1 MADDVRHRAIILPM
15 VKTAEDV
22 IREVCDLPEDERA
35 RAILKLVELFGMPE
49 APSDGDRAAREE
61 AFAAELQRRIDRLDS
76 GEDKPIP
83 WEDVRAEAL
92 ARVKATRKSA

>member
-1 MADDVRHRAIILPM
+1 MLRDGAD
-15 VKTAEDV
+15 
-22 IREVCDLPEDERA
+22 
-35 RAILKLVELFGMPE
+35 
-49 APSDGDRAAREE
+49 EE